1 MKLVRYFDGHIII
14 NLFGIIIRIKH
25 SKPYN
30 CPEVTSL
37 GVTKIKREEK
47 VIVSLTSF
55 PERINTVVKTIKTL
69 LNQSMKPDEVILWLA
84 PEQFPNKEAELP
96 KELLDLRQFG
106 LTIDWYKDIRSYKK
120 IIPTLKKFPNAVI
133 ITTDDDIYYAEDT
146 VESLYKSYLAHKN
159 EVQAH
164 RCDWVKVEKGRIVWE
179 KTRELFKDKHRGQAS
194 FHNRLTG
201 YGAVL
206 YPPNCFCKDVSDEN
220 LFRKIL
226 PTHDDVWLWAMTILN
241 GYRTRLVKGY
251 SESINYVEDSQ
262 QYGLC
267 KINKPGVGMSLAQ
280 AYEAIIEKYPQILDI
295 LEKE

>member
-1 MKLVRYFDGHIII
+1 MKFVRYFDGHIII
-14 NLFGIIIRIKH
+14 NLLGVIIRIKH
-25 SKPYN
+25 SRPYD

-47 VIVSLTSF
+47 VVVSLTSF

-96 KELLDLRQFG
+96 QELLDLRQYG

-120 IIPTLKKFPNAVI
+120 IIPALKKFPNAVI

-146 VESLYKSYLAHKN
+146 VESLYKSYLAHRR

-164 RCDWVKVEKGRIVWE
+164 RCDWVKVEKGKITWE
-179 KTRELFKDKHRGQAS
+179 KTMELFKDKHRGQAS

-206 YPPNCFCKDVSDEN
+206 YPPGCFYKDVAEEN
-220 LFRKIL
+220 LFREIL
-226 PTHDDVWLWAMTILN
+226 PTHDDVWLWGMTVLR

-267 KINKPGVGMSLAQ
+267 KINKAGVGMSLGD
-280 AYEAIIEKYPQILDI
+280 AYEAILKKYPQILDI